1 MSTGLIVGII
11 IILLVVGV
19 PILQA
24 LIRAGQ
30 RRRSLGAAGVAE
42 LRAAGLRGDEVPPGL
57 ARQGAEAVTSEEIA
71 LADENPEATIAQLDA
86 SGRVIGYRESF
97 RDPRSLGEF
106 MDWLLTQTIYRNRA
120 HRRVEIELT
129 RYESAEQ
136 ASEALAIE
144 PQLDASDGSVAV
156 EDVGELDG
164 ALGGVLAREWT
175 RTEDGSAVQRMLE
188 LRWASRD
195 VVAVVRGDSEPSG
208 ALEDDEVQR
217 LAGLVK
223 GRLG

>member
-24 LIRAGQ
+24 LIRAAQ

-42 LRAAGLRGDEVPPGL
+42 LRAAGLRGDEVPRGL
-57 ARQGAEAVTSEEIA
+57 ARQAAEAVTSEEIA
-71 LADENPEATIAQLDA
+71 LADDNPEATIAQLDA

-106 MDWLLTQTIYRNRA
+106 MDWLLTQTIYRQRA
-120 HRRVEIELT
+120 HRRVEVELT

-136 ASEALAIE
+136 ASEALEVA

-156 EDVGELDG
+156 EDVGER
-164 ALGGVLAREWT
+164 GGVLAREWT

-188 LRWASRD
+188 LRWASGD
-195 VVAVVRGDSEPSG
+195 VVGVVRGDSEPSG
-208 ALEDDEVQR
+208 ALDDDEVQR

-223 GRLG
+223 GRLR

>member
-24 LIRAGQ
+24 LIRAAQ
-30 RRRSLGAAGVAE
+30 RRRSLRATGVLE
-42 LRAAGLRGDEVPPGL
+42 LRAAGLRGDELPRGL
-57 ARQGAEAVTSEEIA
+57 ARQAAEAVTSEAIA
-71 LADENPEATIAQLDA
+71 LATDNPEATITQLDD

-106 MDWLLTQTIYRNRA
+106 MDWLLAQTIFRNRA
-120 HRRVEIELT
+120 HRRVEVELT

-136 ASEALAIE
+136 AAEALTMD
-144 PQLDASDGSVAV
+144 PVLDAGDDSVQV
-156 EDVGELDG
+156 EDAGER
-164 ALGGVLAREWT
+164 GGILARQWT
-175 RTEDGSAVQRMLE
+175 RAEDGSTVQRMLE
-188 LRWASRD
+188 LRWASAD
-195 VVAVVRGDSEPSG
+195 ILAVVRGDSEPTG
-208 ALEDDEVQR
+208 ALDDDEVRR

-223 GRLG
+223 GRLS

>member
-19 PILQA
+19 PILQGV
-24 LIRAGQ
+24 IRAVQ
-30 RRRSLGAAGVAE
+30 RRRSLAAEGVME
-42 LRAAGLRGDEVPPGL
+42 LRAAGLRGDEVPRGL
-57 ARQGAEAVTSEEIA
+57 ARQVAEAVTSEEIA

-106 MDWLLTQTIYRNRA
+106 MDWLLTQTLYRSRA
-120 HRRVEIELT
+120 HRRLEVELT

-136 ASEALAIE
+136 ASEALEMA
-144 PQLDASDGSVAV
+144 PQVDASDSSVAV
-156 EDVGELDG
+156 EDVGER
-164 ALGGVLAREWT
+164 GGVLAREWT

-188 LRWASRD
+188 LRWASGD

-208 ALEDDEVQR
+208 ALEDDEVRR